1 MSSQVKSTQVQ
12 VKSIRHDSQGCVIG
26 GIVHDGSLLRLSLF
40 LIRQLEYTTHGLGIR
55 GSTIH
60 KAYTHG
66 ASDSPGEYAGPL
78 YVRSKVESHPHQFPH
93 SFSTST
99 PLRTKSSLFR
109 SAGVRPDSELRRTHG
124 ADATVLCT
132 HRHPFAA
139 APRSGRPRQRARV
152 ASRRTGWPGHATLAS
167 RAALARRLASWAALV
182 DSQTVVLTT
191 AAITVATAAAAVSAA
206 TSSVSAVFS
215 TATTVASAVRLHRS
229 MAAKGRA
236 RYAPIASTT
245 TLAAA
250 AAFTAASSSAAT
262 VAATSYAAAAA
273 AAALSAA
280 SSTAATTSVAASA
293 ARAAAAASPA
303 FAASSTAAT
312 TSFTTAA
319 ATAAT
324 AAKALASS
332 LAAALAAAAHFHAS
346 GRQQCRPHAPG
357 DTRRAVRG
365 LIRWRAR
372 PPPGDGGAPDALEHP
387 RLLRLGE
394 RRPLDLRLDA
404 RLDSVD
410 VGDASG
416 GSRWHG
422 HGDLRALPRR
432 ATE

>member
-1 MSSQVKSTQVQ
+1 
-12 VKSIRHDSQGCVIG
+12 VIG
-26 GIVHDGSLLRLSLF
+26 GIIHDGTCMCVQKYF
-40 LIRQLEYTTHGLGIR
+40 N
-55 GSTIH
+55 IH
-60 KAYTHG
+60 APFEPKA
-66 ASDSPGEYAGPL
+66 P
-78 YVRSKVESHPHQFPH
+78 
-93 SFSTST
+93 SFDR
-99 PLRTKSSLFR
+99 PV
-109 SAGVRPDSELRRTHG
+109 SALTSELRRTHG

-280 SSTAATTSVAASA
+280 SSTAATASVAASA

>member
-1 MSSQVKSTQVQ
+1 MCPSAEPLAKQKMRKPPRCSVLHCMGIGVPQSLQPWCLTQPTP
-12 VKSIRHDSQGCVIG
+12 RENTW
-26 GIVHDGSLLRLSLF
+26 F
-40 LIRQLEYTTHGLGIR
+40 
-55 GSTIH
+55 
-60 KAYTHG
+60 
-66 ASDSPGEYAGPL
+66 
-78 YVRSKVESHPHQFPH
+78 VRSKGESPRFPFPFNIH
-93 SFSTST
+93 T

-182 DSQTVVLTT
+182 DSQTVGLTT

-273 AAALSAA
+273 AALSAA

-312 TSFTTAA
+312 TSFATAA